1 MVSRLPIVE
10 EGRNFPTVLGR
21 KNIPTTKSWPPGRIL
36 ARLPMVRGL
45 GREPPLLPQKSEIS
59 VQVDEDVKVHS
70 LQGQLTKY
78 PIFPILDRPTPVLD
92 WLKSRSPIIPRVKLI
107 GAFGVVDPQY
117 TWSPE
122 RPIGNIPKPMS
133 ILSGPRHP
141 LHPQKISVEW

>member
-1 MVSRLPIVE
+1 MVSGLTIVE
-10 EGRNFPTVLGR
+10 EGRNLPSILGR

-36 ARLPMVRGL
+36 ARLPAVRGL

-59 VQVDEDVKVHS
+59 VQVDEEVKSHS

-78 PIFPILDRPTPVLD
+78 PIFPILDRPKPLLQ
-92 WLKSRSPIIPRVKLI
+92 WIKMRSPLIPRVKIL
-107 GAFGVVDPQY
+107 GAFGLVDPQY
-117 TWSPE
+117 TWPPE
-122 RPIGNIPKPMS
+122 RQIGSIPKPMS